1 MADYHYDNDPNE
13 TYLCL
18 LSIGNKT
25 NPGLD
30 ATLDYVWTDDGDGS
44 VTKTPF
50 KLSTSGLQFELT
62 NKLQFRD
69 SDIYLQSSVDGQ
81 LDIDADTEVEITTT
95 TLDINAN
102 ADISG
107 TLGVTG
113 ATSLSSTLGV
123 TGATALESTLEVAGA
138 TTLNGAVTLGDATS
152 DDITV
157 TGYIASDVI
166 PKTDDTYD
174 LGTDSIEWKDL
185 YLDGTAHV
193 DTLDVDANATIT
205 GTLGVTGETT
215 LSDAVTVETGK
226 KLQFVDSGE
235 YLSGDGTDLTI
246 ASGNDINLTA
256 TAKVNLPAGIPLRLG
271 DDGEYISGDGTD
283 MSIVSSGAVNVTA
296 AAAST
301 IKATDGTLTIH
312 ADGEDD
318 KVLIKGDS
326 SAGVAV
332 DIQATHADGDVK
344 IRAGGTSGI
353 LDINGYDLDIDIE
366 AGRIDILA
374 AGTIDIDNSAGDIN
388 IDSHAGDINIDS
400 QAGSVLID
408 GGEVAADAVKLTA
421 SGETNATLNITSTGT
436 GASAIDIN
444 SLGGLDID
452 TTAGVTLD
460 CTTLSIDYTDTTN
473 LTMTANSA
481 SNKTLTISTTNA
493 GAGDS
498 LIDIDADGQISID
511 TTDTTDGIDIGT
523 ATSGVPI
530 TIGHSTSEVTFG
542 DNVTVSGDCA
552 VTGTLTTG
560 AYSPDAITL
569 SHATDPILT
578 IDNAEHAG
586 ADGSGHCTIIFSGE
600 DSTGDEVAQRA
611 KIVVDHP
618 GTGDDEKGDIW
629 FKTNAGS
636 EGSSP
641 STAMRLLSDQSAEFY
656 DNVTL
661 NATKKLIFDADGD
674 SDTYIYESSEDVLKV
689 YTGGSEAICINSDQ
703 NVGLGDSTPTEAKV
717 SISGVAS
724 VVNGDAIDTSTK
736 ILASGSQATGKVIG
750 LNIDTDNTAAGDQIA
765 LDVDL
770 VDEAK
775 SYFARFDAT
784 TAWTSAKDPETDA
797 EAGWI
802 KIMVGSTAY
811 FVPYYAAS

>member
-18 LSIGNKT
+18 LSIGDKT

-113 ATSLSSTLGV
+113 ATTLSSTLGV

-157 TGYIASDVI
+157 TGYIASDIV

-366 AGRIDILA
+366 AGGIDILA

-388 IDSHAGDINIDS
+388 IDSR
-400 QAGSVLID
+400 AGSVLID

-444 SLGGLDID
+444 SSGGLDID

-674 SDTYIYESSEDVLKV
+674 SDTYIYESSEDALKV

-775 SYFARFDAT
+775 SYFARFNAT
-784 TAWTSAKDPETDA
+784 TAWTSTKNPETEA